1 MVEDYSP
8 GAQKGAG
15 NAEYRRAAMRL
26 TLTEEQEMLRK
37 TARDFLTDKCSKKFV
52 GQMEEAETG
61 YSRELW
67 QEMADLGWMGLA
79 FPGKY
84 DGGDMSFLD
93 LAVLL
98 EEMGRACLPGPFFST
113 VVLGGLSILDIG
125 SEEQKQEYLP
135 KVIRGEKIFTLAL
148 AEPGYRNYD
157 ASSVTV
163 EATRKDGNYIINGT
177 KLFVPDAH
185 IADYLLCVARTKPR
199 KGTTI
204 FLADA
209 KNPRI
214 ECTVLKTIAG
224 DKLCEVVFDQL
235 LVPSADIL
243 GRLNQG
249 WSAVQTIIQRAA
261 LGKCCEVI
269 GNIQRVLEMTVD
281 YAKDRKQ
288 FGRPIGSF
296 QVIQHYC
303 ADMATDVDS
312 ARFVTYQAAWMLNEG
327 LPCAKEVAVAK
338 AWISEASQRVF
349 ALAHQIHGAIGVTVE
364 HDLHYY
370 TRRAK
375 AAELAFGDA
384 DFYRE
389 VVASEMGL

>member
-1 MVEDYSP
+1 M
-8 GAQKGAG
+8 K
-15 NAEYRRAAMRL
+15 L

-37 TARDFLTDKCSKKFV
+37 TARDFLVDKCSKQFV
-52 GQMEEAETG
+52 KQMEESETG
-61 YSRELW
+61 YSKDLW
-67 QEMADLGWMGLA
+67 QEMAELGWMGLA

-84 DGGDMSFLD
+84 GGGDMSFLD

-135 KVIRGEKIFTLAL
+135 KLIRGEKIFTLAL
-148 AEPGYRNYD
+148 TEPGYHNYD

-163 EATRKDGNYIINGT
+163 EATRDDDNYIISGT

-185 IADYLLCVARTKPR
+185 IVDYLLCVARTKPR
-199 KGTTI
+199 SGITI

-214 ECTVLKTIAG
+214 KYAVLKTIAG
-224 DKLCEVVFDQL
+224 DKLCEVVFDQMP
-235 LVPSADIL
+235 VPEANIL
-243 GRLNQG
+243 GRVNQG
-249 WSAVQTIIQRAA
+249 WSAVQKIIQRAA
-261 LGKCCEVI
+261 VGKCCEMV
-269 GNIQRVLEMTVD
+269 GNVQRVLEMTVD
-281 YAKDRKQ
+281 YAKERKQ
-288 FGRPIGSF
+288 FDRPIGSF

-312 ARFVTYQAAWMLNEG
+312 ARFSTYQAAWMLSEG
-327 LPCAKEVAVAK
+327 LPCTKEVAVAK
-338 AWISEASQRVF
+338 AWIGEASQRIF
-349 ALAHQIHGAIGVTVE
+349 ALAHQIHGAIGATIE

-375 AAELAFGDA
+375 AADLAFGDA

>member
-1 MVEDYSP
+1 M
-8 GAQKGAG
+8 K
-15 NAEYRRAAMRL
+15 L
-26 TLTEEQEMLRK
+26 TLTEEQEMLKK
-37 TARDFLTDKCSKKFV
+37 TARDFLADKCSKTFV
-52 GQMEEAETG
+52 KQMEESETG

-67 QEMADLGWMGLA
+67 QEMAELGWMGLA
-79 FPGKY
+79 FPEKY
-84 DGGDMSFLD
+84 GGGDMSFLD

-135 KVIRGEKIFTLAL
+135 KIIRGEKILTLGL
-148 AEPGYRNYD
+148 TEPGYHNYD
-157 ASSVTV
+157 DSSVTV
-163 EATRKDGNYIINGT
+163 EAARNNSSYIISGT
-177 KLFVPDAH
+177 KLFVADAH
-185 IADYLLCVARTKPR
+185 IADYLLCVARTKPENEV
-199 KGTTI
+199 TI

-209 KNPRI
+209 KNPKI
-214 ECTVLKTIAG
+214 KHTVLKTIAS

-235 LVPSADIL
+235 LVPEANIL

-249 WSAVQTIIQRAA
+249 WSAVQKIIERAA
-261 LGKCCEVI
+261 VGKCCEMV

-281 YAKDRKQ
+281 YAKERKQ
-288 FGRPIGSF
+288 FDRPIGSF
-296 QVIQHYC
+296 QAIQHYC

-312 ARFVTYQAAWMLNEG
+312 SRFSTYQAAWMLSEG
-327 LPCAKEVAVAK
+327 LHCTKEVAIAK
-338 AWISEASQRVF
+338 AWIGEASQRVF
-349 ALAHQIHGAIGVTVE
+349 ALAHQIHGAIGVTTE

>member
-1 MVEDYSP
+1 M
-8 GAQKGAG
+8 K
-15 NAEYRRAAMRL
+15 L
-26 TLTEEQEMLRK
+26 TLTEEQEMLKK
-37 TARDFLTDKCSKKFV
+37 TARDFLADKCSKKFV
-52 GQMEEAETG
+52 KQMEESETG

-67 QEMADLGWMGLA
+67 QEMAELGWMGLA
-79 FPGKY
+79 FLGKY
-84 DGGDMSFLD
+84 GGGDMSFLD

-135 KVIRGEKIFTLAL
+135 KLIRGEKILTLAL
-148 AEPGYRNYD
+148 TEPGYHNYD

-163 EATRKDGNYIINGT
+163 EATRDDDNYIISGT

-199 KGTTI
+199 SGITI

-209 KNPRI
+209 KNPRMKYA
-214 ECTVLKTIAG
+214 VLKTIAG
-224 DKLCEVVFDQL
+224 DKLCEVVFDQMP
-235 LVPSADIL
+235 VPKANIL

-249 WSAVQTIIQRAA
+249 RSAVQKIIQRAA
-261 LGKCCEVI
+261 VGKCCEMV

-281 YAKDRKQ
+281 YAKERKQ
-288 FGRPIGSF
+288 FDRPIGSF

-312 ARFVTYQAAWMLNEG
+312 ARFSTYQAAWMLSEG
-327 LPCAKEVAVAK
+327 LPCTKEVAIAK
-338 AWISEASQRVF
+338 AWVGEASQRVF
-349 ALAHQIHGAIGVTVE
+349 ALAHQIHGAIGATIE

-384 DFYRE
+384 NFYRE
-389 VVASEMGL
+389 IVAGEMGL

>member
-1 MVEDYSP
+1 M
-8 GAQKGAG
+8 KF
-15 NAEYRRAAMRL
+15 
-26 TLTEEQEMLRK
+26 THTEEQEMLRK
-37 TARDFLTDKCSKKFV
+37 TARDFLVDKCSKKFV
-52 GQMEEAETG
+52 KQMEESETG

-67 QEMADLGWMGLA
+67 QEMAELGWMGLA

-84 DGGDMSFLD
+84 GGGDMSFLD
-93 LAVLL
+93 LGVLL

-135 KVIRGEKIFTLAL
+135 KLIRGEKIFTLAL
-148 AEPGYRNYD
+148 TEPGYHNYD

-163 EATRKDGNYIINGT
+163 EATRNDDNYTINGT

-199 KGTTI
+199 KGITM

-209 KNPRI
+209 RNRRI
-214 ECTVLKTIAG
+214 KYTVLKTIAG

-235 LVPSADIL
+235 SVPKASIL

-249 WSAVQTIIQRAA
+249 GSAVEKIVQRAA
-261 LGKCCEVI
+261 VGKCCEMV
-269 GNIQRVLEMTVD
+269 GNLQRVLEMTVD
-281 YAKDRKQ
+281 YAKERKQ
-288 FGRPIGSF
+288 FDRPIGSF

-312 ARFVTYQAAWMLNEG
+312 ARFGTYQAAWMLSEG
-327 LPCAKEVAVAK
+327 LPCTKEVAIAK
-338 AWISEASQRVF
+338 AWIGEASQRVS
-349 ALAHQIHGAIGVTVE
+349 ALAHQIHGAIGATIE

-384 DFYRE
+384 NFYRE

>member
-1 MVEDYSP
+1 M
-8 GAQKGAG
+8 K
-15 NAEYRRAAMRL
+15 L
-26 TLTEEQEMLRK
+26 TLTEEQEMLKK
-37 TARDFLTDKCSKKFV
+37 TARDFLVDKCSKKFV
-52 GQMEEAETG
+52 KQMEESETG

-67 QEMADLGWMGLA
+67 QEMAELGWMGLV
-79 FPGKY
+79 FPEKY
-84 DGGDMSFLD
+84 GGGDMTFLD

-113 VVLGGLSILDIG
+113 VVLGGLSILDLD

-135 KVIRGEKIFTLAL
+135 KLIRGEKIFTLAL
-148 AEPGYRNYD
+148 TEPGYNNYD

-163 EATRKDGNYIINGT
+163 EATRDNGDYIISGT
-177 KLFVPDAH
+177 KLFVSDAH
-185 IADYLLCVARTKPR
+185 IADYLLCVARTKP
-199 KGTTI
+199 KGGITI
-204 FLADA
+204 FLVDA

-214 ECTVLKTIAG
+214 NYTVLKTIAG
-224 DKLCEVVFDQL
+224 DKLCEVVFNQMP
-235 LVPSADIL
+235 VSKANIL

-249 WSAVQTIIQRAA
+249 WSAVQKIIQRAA
-261 LGKCCEVI
+261 VGKCCEMV

-281 YAKDRKQ
+281 YAKERKQ
-288 FGRPIGSF
+288 FDRPIGSF

-312 ARFVTYQAAWMLNEG
+312 ARFSTYQAAWMLSEG
-327 LPCAKEVAVAK
+327 LPCTKEVAIAK
-338 AWISEASQRVF
+338 AWVGEASQRIF
-349 ALAHQIHGAIGVTVE
+349 ALAHQIHGAIGVTIE

-375 AAELAFGDA
+375 AAELAFGNA

-389 VVASEMGL
+389 VVAKEMGL

>member
-1 MVEDYSP
+1 M
-8 GAQKGAG
+8 
-15 NAEYRRAAMRL
+15 NL

-37 TARDFLTDKCSKKFV
+37 TARDFLADKCSNKFV
-52 GQMEEAETG
+52 KEMEESETG

-67 QEMADLGWMGLA
+67 QEMAELGWMGLA

-84 DGGDMSFLD
+84 GGGDMSFLD

-113 VVLGGLSILDIG
+113 VVLGGLSILDVG

-135 KVIRGEKIFTLAL
+135 KLIRGEKIFTLAL
-148 AEPGYRNYD
+148 TEPGYHNYD

-163 EATRKDGNYIINGT
+163 EATRDDDNYIISGT

-199 KGTTI
+199 SGITI

-214 ECTVLKTIAG
+214 KYAVLKTIAG
-224 DKLCEVVFDQL
+224 DKLCEVVFDQ
-235 LVPSADIL
+235 VPVPKANIL

-249 WSAVQTIIQRAA
+249 WSAAQRIMQRAA
-261 LGKCCEVI
+261 VGKCCEMV

-281 YAKDRKQ
+281 YAKERKQ
-288 FGRPIGSF
+288 FDRPIGSF

-303 ADMATDVDS
+303 ADMTTDVDS
-312 ARFVTYQAAWMLNEG
+312 ARLSTYQAAWMLSEG
-327 LPCAKEVAVAK
+327 LPCTKEVAIAK
-338 AWISEASQRVF
+338 AWIGEASQRVF
-349 ALAHQIHGAIGVTVE
+349 ALAHQIHGAIGVTIE